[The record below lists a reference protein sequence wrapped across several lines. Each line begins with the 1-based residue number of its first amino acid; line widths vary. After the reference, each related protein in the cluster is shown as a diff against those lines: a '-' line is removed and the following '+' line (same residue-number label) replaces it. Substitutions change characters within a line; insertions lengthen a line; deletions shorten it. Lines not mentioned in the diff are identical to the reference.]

1 MPSGKIPTSEWLR
14 DKLTRLLEMTD
25 VVKKETPDLYS
36 EPDPAYGF
44 WSIKKEIALMYWAY
58 PFQQIAKN
66 HFKFFYYI
74 DLFAGSGLMKAEDS
88 FFVGSPIVAVASAL
102 KDHQFSQYICMETNE
117 ARKASLEKRIEA
129 ASTHFGTCRARVYQA
144 DCNVQLESVLKICCP
159 ASNSCFLAFIDP
171 QGYSDL
177 KWKTVEKLLGYG
189 KGDII
194 LNFPTMGINRNL
206 KNPECAPALSEFFG
220 DADWRDC
227 DIEEA
232 FDNYKFC
239 ISELRAFVDSLEVRD
254 EQHHRL
260 YDLVFATNSKGMR
273 NALVDLKIRLDK
285 IQTKTIRGLYA
296 VAAEGQKQMTDNWSK
311 T

>member
-1 MPSGKIPTSEWLR
+1 MPSGKIPTSDWLR
-14 DKLTRLLEMTD
+14 DKLDRLLEMTYI
-25 VVKKETPDLYS
+25 VKKVTPDLYS
-36 EPDPAYGF
+36 QPDPAYGF

-102 KDHQFSQYICMETNE
+102 KDHQFSQYICMEANE
-117 ARKASLEKRIEA
+117 ARKVALEKRTEA
-129 ASTHFGTCRARVYQA
+129 VCSHFGTYRAKVYQA
-144 DCNVQLESVLKICCP
+144 DCNL
-159 ASNSCFLAFIDP
+159 
-171 QGYSDL
+171 
-177 KWKTVEKLLGYG
+177 
-189 KGDII
+189 
-194 LNFPTMGINRNL
+194 R
-206 KNPECAPALSEFFG
+206 NPECAPALSEFFG
-220 DADWRDC
+220 DDDWRDC

-232 FDNYKFC
+232 FYNYKFC

-260 YDLVFATNSKGMR
+260 YDLVFATNSQGMR
-273 NALVDLKIRLDK
+273 NALADLKMRLDK

-296 VAAEGQKQMTDNWSK
+296 VATEGQKQLTDNWSK